1 MMSIPFFNLENLFFQ
16 TLYTMDPVT
25 CISMYTIV
33 CSSKTKS
40 LWPNALEALKLKYST
55 RWPGKVHIVTYND
68 RDGIR
73 SCLTELSKLKPSFCC
88 FLAHHSECGREYVQY
103 VNQLTRAIDPSV
115 PYSDTMWGI
124 LTGLVE
130 EDILF
135 ALKQEPLTV
144 KRTVGNCPIDLEKF
158 DAGVWYSEFEKGVAF
173 RKDAGMS
180 KPMQEVCKGDTTSLI
195 VEELSTEREE
205 EEKGVDMVITSGH
218 ATERDW
224 NIGYAFK
231 SGKFR
236 CHAGQLYGCEL
247 SGSKIDVKHTRSP
260 KIFSAA
266 GNCLMGHVSDENCM
280 ALGWMHS
287 ASVVQMVG
295 YVVPTWFGY
304 GGWGVHKYFINNPGS
319 LTFAEAFFANQ
330 QSLLHE
336 LHSKYEHHVGTTLED
351 HERVYQQCFGTDK
364 SVGDSLPRECAG
376 LLYDCDNMAFYG
388 DPAWEARLTIKPK
401 VCHYR

>member
-1 MMSIPFFNLENLFFQ
+1 
-16 TLYTMDPVT
+16 MDPVT
-25 CISMYTIV
+25 CISMYAIV
-33 CSSKTKS
+33 CSSKTQS
-40 LWPNALEALKLKYST
+40 LWPNALEALRLKYNM
-55 RWPGKVHIVTYND
+55 RWPGKVHVVTYVD
-68 RDGIR
+68 QDGIR

-88 FLAHHSECGREYVQY
+88 FLAHHSECSREYVQH

-115 PYSDTMWGI
+115 PYYSDTIWGI

-144 KRTVGNCPIDLEKF
+144 RRAVGNCPIDLEKF
-158 DAGVWYSEFEKGVAF
+158 EAGIWFSEFEKGVAF
-173 RKDAGMS
+173 RKDAGIS
-180 KPMQEVCKGDTTSLI
+180 KPVQEVCKGDTTALI
-195 VEELSTEREE
+195 VEELSTERED
-205 EEKGVDMVITSGH
+205 EKGVDMVITSGH
-218 ATERDW
+218 ATESDW
-224 NIGYAFK
+224 NIGYAFR
-231 SGKFR
+231 SGKFQ

-247 SGSKIDVKHTRSP
+247 SGSKIDVKHTSSP

-336 LHSKYEHHVGTTLED
+336 LHSKYEHHVGTTLGD
-351 HERVYQQCFGTDK
+351 HEQVYQRCFGTDK
-364 SVGDSLPRECAG
+364 STSESLPRECAG
-376 LLYDCDNMAFYG
+376 LLYDCDQVAFYG
-388 DPAWEARLTIKPK
+388 DPAWEARLAIKPELS
-401 VCHYR
+401 HYR

>member
-1 MMSIPFFNLENLFFQ
+1 M
-16 TLYTMDPVT
+16 
-25 CISMYTIV
+25 
-33 CSSKTKS
+33 
-40 LWPNALEALKLKYST
+40 
-55 RWPGKVHIVTYND
+55 
-68 RDGIR
+68 
-73 SCLTELSKLKPSFCC
+73 
-88 FLAHHSECGREYVQY
+88 
-103 VNQLTRAIDPSV
+103 
-115 PYSDTMWGI
+115 
-124 LTGLVE
+124 E

-158 DAGVWYSEFEKGVAF
+158 DAGVWFSEFEKGVAF
-173 RKDAGMS
+173 RKDTGMS
-180 KPMQEVCKGDTTSLI
+180 KPMQEVCTGDTTALI
-195 VEELSTEREE
+195 VEELSTERE

-231 SGKFR
+231 SGKFC

-247 SGSKIDVKHTRSP
+247 SGSKIDVKRTSSP

-336 LHSKYEHHVGTTLED
+336 LHSKYERHVGTTLED
-351 HERVYQQCFGTDK
+351 HERVYQRCFGTDK
-364 SVGDSLPRECAG
+364 SVGESIPRECVG
-376 LLYDCDNMAFYG
+376 LLYDCDNVAFYG
-388 DPAWEARLTIKPK
+388 DPAWEARLAIKPE